1 MIHNIDSFFDFHAPS
16 ETTNDTTDDI
26 DSYFHCEYK
35 IEPENKEYSFERTLI
50 YEEPSY
56 TQQPK
61 YQLRSRGKA
70 ADLLVKKPL
79 QKEQMGNKSQSG
91 VCESLGNDHEHS
103 TKNIVKNYGNAIIG
117 FGITKVA
124 LPYIEDKAEEYGIN
138 VAEFQKF
145 MSTKKDSIS
154 GIDSLRS
161 FLMENSKDTD
171 QTRGFKAMFK
181 HLAVVFIKYF
191 SVNWIFNSKIKYKE
205 AHLKFRNRML
215 RRILDPEHFTYLKS

>member
-1 MIHNIDSFFDFHAPS
+1 MSINIDNFFDFHVPS
-16 ETTNDTTDDI
+16 ESTNDSVEDFDQ
-26 DSYFHCEYK
+26 YFFCETK
-35 IEPENKEYSFERTLI
+35 IEAPETKEYNFERTLI
-50 YEEPSY
+50 YEDPSY
-56 TQQPK
+56 MPQPK

-70 ADLLVKKPL
+70 DALVKKPL
-79 QKEQMGNKSQSG
+79 QKEQIGGRSQSG

-124 LPYIEDKAEEYGIN
+124 LPYIQDKAEEYGVN

-161 FLMENSKDTD
+161 FLMESNKDTE

-215 RRILDPEHFTYLKS
+215 RRIMDPEHFTYLKS